1 MKKNLFFHFSVL
13 AMLIVLISACSSKKS
28 EYTNVIPSDAS
39 QVIAVNLKSL
49 ADKAGTKDK
58 ETKEALQKLTD
69 ALKSDM
75 NAATFQQL
83 EAVLKDPA
91 KSGVDVNAPIYV
103 FNAPSFPYTTMVAKV
118 QSEDDLLK
126 LLEVTEKEQI
136 ISHVAEADGYSFAQI
151 NKRALLAF
159 TPTTLMVVNYTGTSQ
174 LEKVKEGIPALL
186 KQTGENSINSNTA
199 FKKMQKQDG
208 DINMLISPSSL
219 LSAYANPLNYGIS
232 HNIDLKDLKMLGSLS
247 FEKGKIEL
255 KVESYTENTELKALF
270 EKQIKSTCPIENTF
284 LKYFPK
290 STLALFSIG
299 INGEE
304 FYNVLQENEQ
314 FRNDFS
320 ITKAAEVKDLFS
332 AFHNDLT
339 IGLINVTMNS
349 NPSFLAYASVKNDAP
364 LKALYE
370 KKSEL
375 GLKRGEDIVKLNENE
390 YVYKSRAINIFFGI
404 RDKQMYAT
412 NDELLYKNACKTT
425 DPSAKETDFAS
436 SLKGKRTA
444 FVINAEA
451 VLDLPVI
458 KLLVGFGGQEYS
470 TYYSLLGNISYLC
483 GSFVILFFDCFLQ
496 GCFQYAYCVFLQ
508 QFVFVRLAAS
518 HRVGGAFAGF
528 QTFCFENL
536 FVDKDRS
543 IHAQCQG
550 DGIAGTGINPENS
563 LFGFHVKVGVEYS
576 VIYFID
582 KNTHQFYAQYFK
594 NGSK

>member
-75 NAATFQQL
+75 NAATFQQM

-270 EKQIKSTCPIENTF
+270 EKQIKSTCPNTF

-470 TYYSLLGNISYLC
+470 TYYSLLGNISYLEAV
-483 GSFVILFFDCFLQ
+483 GNEDKATVTLQ
-496 GCFQYAYCVFLQ
+496 LKNKNVNALKQIVDFIKQ
-508 QFVFVRLAAS
+508 
-518 HRVGGAFAGF
+518 FAGM
-528 QTFCFENL
+528 
-536 FVDKDRS
+536 
-543 IHAQCQG
+543 
-550 DGIAGTGINPENS
+550 
-563 LFGFHVKVGVEYS
+563 
-576 VIYFID
+576 
-582 KNTHQFYAQYFK
+582 
-594 NGSK
+594 

>member
-28 EYTNVIPSDAS
+28 EYTNVIPSDAY
-39 QVIAVNLKSL
+39 I
-49 ADKAGTKDK
+49 
-58 ETKEALQKLTD
+58 
-69 ALKSDM
+69 
-75 NAATFQQL
+75 
-83 EAVLKDPA
+83 
-91 KSGVDVNAPIYV
+91 

-118 QSEDDLLK
+118 QNEDDLLK

-136 ISHVAEADGYSFAQI
+136 SSHVAEADGYSFVQI
-151 NKRALLAF
+151 NKQALLAF

-186 KQTGENSINSNTA
+186 KQTEENSINSNTA
-199 FKKMQKQDG
+199 FKKMQKQNG
-208 DINMLISPSSL
+208 DINMLITPSSL

-232 HNIDLKDLKMLGSLS
+232 KSIDLKDLKMLGSLS

-255 KVESYTENTELKALF
+255 KIDNYTENAELKALF
-270 EKQIKSTCPIENTF
+270 EKQAKSTCPIENTF

-332 AFHNDLT
+332 AFQNDLT
-339 IGLINVTMNS
+339 VGLINVTMNS

-364 LKALYE
+364 MKALYE

-412 NDELLYKNACKTT
+412 NDELLYKNVCKAV
-425 DPSAKETDFAS
+425 DPSVKETNFAS
-436 SLKGKRTA
+436 GLKGKRTA

-451 VLDLPVI
+451 VLDLPVV
-458 KLLVGFGGQEYS
+458 KMLAEFGGQEYS
-470 TYYSLLGNISYLC
+470 TYYSLLGNISYLEAV
-483 GSFVILFFDCFLQ
+483 GNEDKATVTLQ
-496 GCFQYAYCVFLQ
+496 LKNKDVNALKQIVDFIKQ
-508 QFVFVRLAAS
+508 
-518 HRVGGAFAGF
+518 FAGM
-528 QTFCFENL
+528 
-536 FVDKDRS
+536 
-543 IHAQCQG
+543 
-550 DGIAGTGINPENS
+550 
-563 LFGFHVKVGVEYS
+563 
-576 VIYFID
+576 
-582 KNTHQFYAQYFK
+582 
-594 NGSK
+594 

>member
-1 MKKNLFFHFSVL
+1 
-13 AMLIVLISACSSKKS
+13 
-28 EYTNVIPSDAS
+28 
-39 QVIAVNLKSL
+39 
-49 ADKAGTKDK
+49 
-58 ETKEALQKLTD
+58 
-69 ALKSDM
+69 M
-75 NAATFQQL
+75 NAATFQQM

-91 KSGVDVNAPIYV
+91 KSGVDVHAPIYI

-118 QSEDDLLK
+118 QNEDDLLK

-136 ISHVAEADGYSFAQI
+136 SSHVAEADGYSFVQI
-151 NKRALLAF
+151 NKQALLAF

-186 KQTGENSINSNTA
+186 KQTEENSINSNTA
-199 FKKMQKQDG
+199 FKKMQKQNG
-208 DINMLISPSSL
+208 DINMLITPSSL

-232 HNIDLKDLKMLGSLS
+232 KSIDLKDLKMLGSLS

-255 KVESYTENTELKALF
+255 KIDNYTENAELKALF
-270 EKQIKSTCPIENTF
+270 EKQAKSTCPIENTF

-332 AFHNDLT
+332 AFQNDLT
-339 IGLINVTMNS
+339 VGLINVTMNS

-364 LKALYE
+364 MKALYE

-412 NDELLYKNACKTT
+412 NDELLYKNVCKAV
-425 DPSAKETDFAS
+425 DPSVKETNFAS
-436 SLKGKRTA
+436 GLKGKRTA

-451 VLDLPVI
+451 VLDLPIV
-458 KLLVGFGGQEYS
+458 KMLVGFGGQEYS
-470 TYYSLLGNISYLC
+470 TYYSLLGNISYLEAV
-483 GSFVILFFDCFLQ
+483 GTEDKATVTLQ
-496 GCFQYAYCVFLQ
+496 LKNKDVNALKQIVDFIKQ
-508 QFVFVRLAAS
+508 
-518 HRVGGAFAGF
+518 FAGM
-528 QTFCFENL
+528 
-536 FVDKDRS
+536 
-543 IHAQCQG
+543 
-550 DGIAGTGINPENS
+550 
-563 LFGFHVKVGVEYS
+563 
-576 VIYFID
+576 
-582 KNTHQFYAQYFK
+582 
-594 NGSK
+594 

>member
-1 MKKNLFFHFSVL
+1 MNGVQTRFKCKLDVKRCKRFVFPPSSLLPRSNALKTKAIRYFQTDRTLTRIVSPPLHFSVL
-13 AMLIVLISACSSKKS
+13 AMLIVLISACSSKKP

-159 TPTTLMVVNYTGTSQ
+159 TPTTLMMVNYTGTSQ

-255 KVESYTENTELKALF
+255 KVESSTENTELKALF

-470 TYYSLLGNISYLC
+470 TYYSLLGNISYLEAV
-483 GSFVILFFDCFLQ
+483 GNEDKATVTLQ
-496 GCFQYAYCVFLQ
+496 LKNKNVNALKQIVDFIKQ
-508 QFVFVRLAAS
+508 
-518 HRVGGAFAGF
+518 FAGM
-528 QTFCFENL
+528 
-536 FVDKDRS
+536 
-543 IHAQCQG
+543 
-550 DGIAGTGINPENS
+550 
-563 LFGFHVKVGVEYS
+563 
-576 VIYFID
+576 
-582 KNTHQFYAQYFK
+582 
-594 NGSK
+594 

>member
-13 AMLIVLISACSSKKS
+13 AMLIVLISACSSKKP

-159 TPTTLMVVNYTGTSQ
+159 TPTTLMMVNYTGTSQ

-370 KKSEL
+370 KKSKL
-375 GLKRGEDIVKLNENE
+375 GLKRGEDIVILNENE
-390 YVYKSRAINIFFGI
+390 YVYKS
-404 RDKQMYAT
+404 
-412 NDELLYKNACKTT
+412 LLSMNACKSA

-451 VLDLPVI
+451 VLDLPVV
-458 KLLVGFGGQEYS
+458 KMLAGFGGQEYS
-470 TYYSLLGNISYLC
+470 TYYSLLGNISYLEAV
-483 GSFVILFFDCFLQ
+483 GNEDKATVTLQ
-496 GCFQYAYCVFLQ
+496 LKNKNINALKQIVDFIKQ
-508 QFVFVRLAAS
+508 
-518 HRVGGAFAGF
+518 FAGM
-528 QTFCFENL
+528 
-536 FVDKDRS
+536 
-543 IHAQCQG
+543 
-550 DGIAGTGINPENS
+550 
-563 LFGFHVKVGVEYS
+563 
-576 VIYFID
+576 
-582 KNTHQFYAQYFK
+582 
-594 NGSK
+594 

>member
-1 MKKNLFFHFSVL
+1 
-13 AMLIVLISACSSKKS
+13 
-28 EYTNVIPSDAS
+28 
-39 QVIAVNLKSL
+39 
-49 ADKAGTKDK
+49 
-58 ETKEALQKLTD
+58 
-69 ALKSDM
+69 M

-118 QSEDDLLK
+118 QNEDDLLK

-136 ISHVAEADGYSFAQI
+136 SSHVAEADGYSFVQI
-151 NKRALLAF
+151 NKQALLAF

-186 KQTGENSINSNTA
+186 KQTEENSINSNTA
-199 FKKMQKQDG
+199 FKKMQKQNG
-208 DINMLISPSSL
+208 DINMLITPSSL

-232 HNIDLKDLKMLGSLS
+232 KSIDLKDLKMLGSLS

-255 KVESYTENTELKALF
+255 KIDNYTENAELKALF
-270 EKQIKSTCPIENTF
+270 EKQAKSTCPIENTF

-332 AFHNDLT
+332 AFQNDLT
-339 IGLINVTMNS
+339 VGLINVTMNS

-364 LKALYE
+364 MKALYE

-412 NDELLYKNACKTT
+412 NDELLYKNVCKAV
-425 DPSAKETDFAS
+425 DPSVKETNFAS
-436 SLKGKRTA
+436 GLKGKRTA

-451 VLDLPVI
+451 ILDLPIV
-458 KLLVGFGGQEYS
+458 KMLVGFGGQEYS
-470 TYYSLLGNISYLC
+470 TYNSLLGNISYLEAV
-483 GSFVILFFDCFLQ
+483 GTEDKATVTLQ
-496 GCFQYAYCVFLQ
+496 LKNKDVNALKQIVDFIKQ
-508 QFVFVRLAAS
+508 
-518 HRVGGAFAGF
+518 FAGM
-528 QTFCFENL
+528 
-536 FVDKDRS
+536 
-543 IHAQCQG
+543 
-550 DGIAGTGINPENS
+550 
-563 LFGFHVKVGVEYS
+563 
-576 VIYFID
+576 
-582 KNTHQFYAQYFK
+582 
-594 NGSK
+594 

>member
-1 MKKNLFFHFSVL
+1 MPILQSYEKYRINHYLLNSCPPLASCGFYRGFFFHFSVL
-13 AMLIVLISACSSKKS
+13 AMLIVLISACSSKKP

-159 TPTTLMVVNYTGTSQ
+159 TPTTLMMVNYTGTSQ

-412 NDELLYKNACKTT
+412 NDELLYKNACKTA

-451 VLDLPVI
+451 VLDLPVV
-458 KLLVGFGGQEYS
+458 KMLAGFGGQEYS
-470 TYYSLLGNISYLC
+470 TYYSLLGNISYLEAV
-483 GSFVILFFDCFLQ
+483 GNEDKATVTLQ
-496 GCFQYAYCVFLQ
+496 LKNKNVNALKQIVDFIKQ
-508 QFVFVRLAAS
+508 
-518 HRVGGAFAGF
+518 FAGM
-528 QTFCFENL
+528 
-536 FVDKDRS
+536 
-543 IHAQCQG
+543 
-550 DGIAGTGINPENS
+550 
-563 LFGFHVKVGVEYS
+563 
-576 VIYFID
+576 
-582 KNTHQFYAQYFK
+582 
-594 NGSK
+594 

>member
-13 AMLIVLISACSSKKS
+13 AMLIVLISACSSKKP

-375 GLKRGEDIVKLNENE
+375 GLKRGED
-390 YVYKSRAINIFFGI
+390 VYKSRAINIFFGI

-412 NDELLYKNACKTT
+412 NDELLYKNACKTA

-451 VLDLPVI
+451 VLDLPVV
-458 KLLVGFGGQEYS
+458 KMLAGFGGQEYS
-470 TYYSLLGNISYLC
+470 TYYSLLGNISYLEAV
-483 GSFVILFFDCFLQ
+483 GNEDKATVTLQ
-496 GCFQYAYCVFLQ
+496 LKNKNVNALKQIVDFIKQ
-508 QFVFVRLAAS
+508 
-518 HRVGGAFAGF
+518 FAGM
-528 QTFCFENL
+528 
-536 FVDKDRS
+536 
-543 IHAQCQG
+543 
-550 DGIAGTGINPENS
+550 
-563 LFGFHVKVGVEYS
+563 
-576 VIYFID
+576 
-582 KNTHQFYAQYFK
+582 
-594 NGSK
+594 

>member
-13 AMLIVLISACSSKKS
+13 AMLIVLISACSSKKP

-159 TPTTLMVVNYTGTSQ
+159 TPTTLMMVNYTGTSQ

-299 INGEE
+299 IN
-304 FYNVLQENEQ
+304 
-314 FRNDFS
+314 
-320 ITKAAEVKDLFS
+320 
-332 AFHNDLT
+332 
-339 IGLINVTMNS
+339 VTMNS

-412 NDELLYKNACKTT
+412 NDELLYKNACKTA

-451 VLDLPVI
+451 VLDLPVV
-458 KLLVGFGGQEYS
+458 KMLAGFGGQEYS
-470 TYYSLLGNISYLC
+470 TYYSLLGNISYLEAV
-483 GSFVILFFDCFLQ
+483 GNEDKATVTLQ
-496 GCFQYAYCVFLQ
+496 LKNKNVNALKQIVDFIKQ
-508 QFVFVRLAAS
+508 
-518 HRVGGAFAGF
+518 FAGM
-528 QTFCFENL
+528 
-536 FVDKDRS
+536 
-543 IHAQCQG
+543 
-550 DGIAGTGINPENS
+550 
-563 LFGFHVKVGVEYS
+563 
-576 VIYFID
+576 
-582 KNTHQFYAQYFK
+582 
-594 NGSK
+594 

>member
-13 AMLIVLISACSSKKS
+13 AMLIVLISACSSKKP

-136 ISHVAEADGYSFAQI
+136 I

-159 TPTTLMVVNYTGTSQ
+159 TPTTLMMVNYTGTSQ

-412 NDELLYKNACKTT
+412 NDELLYKNACKTA

-451 VLDLPVI
+451 VLDLPVV
-458 KLLVGFGGQEYS
+458 KMLAGFGGQEYS
-470 TYYSLLGNISYLC
+470 TYYSLLGNISYLEAV
-483 GSFVILFFDCFLQ
+483 GNEDKATVTLQ
-496 GCFQYAYCVFLQ
+496 LKNKNVNALKQIVDFIKQ
-508 QFVFVRLAAS
+508 
-518 HRVGGAFAGF
+518 FAGM
-528 QTFCFENL
+528 
-536 FVDKDRS
+536 
-543 IHAQCQG
+543 
-550 DGIAGTGINPENS
+550 
-563 LFGFHVKVGVEYS
+563 
-576 VIYFID
+576 
-582 KNTHQFYAQYFK
+582 
-594 NGSK
+594 

>member
-13 AMLIVLISACSSKKS
+13 AMLIVLISACSSKKP
-28 EYTNVIPSDAS
+28 EYTNPSDAS

-412 NDELLYKNACKTT
+412 NDELLYKNACKTA

-451 VLDLPVI
+451 VLDLPVV
-458 KLLVGFGGQEYS
+458 KMLAGFGGQEYS
-470 TYYSLLGNISYLC
+470 TYYSLLGNISYLEAV
-483 GSFVILFFDCFLQ
+483 GNEDKATVTLQ
-496 GCFQYAYCVFLQ
+496 LKNKNVNALKQIVDFIKQ
-508 QFVFVRLAAS
+508 
-518 HRVGGAFAGF
+518 FAGM
-528 QTFCFENL
+528 
-536 FVDKDRS
+536 
-543 IHAQCQG
+543 
-550 DGIAGTGINPENS
+550 
-563 LFGFHVKVGVEYS
+563 
-576 VIYFID
+576 
-582 KNTHQFYAQYFK
+582 
-594 NGSK
+594 

>member
-28 EYTNVIPSDAS
+28 KYTNVIPSDAS

-75 NAATFQQL
+75 NAATFQQM

-91 KSGVDVNAPIYV
+91 KSGVDVHAPIYI

-118 QSEDDLLK
+118 QNEDDLLK

-136 ISHVAEADGYSFAQI
+136 SSHVAEADGYSFVQI
-151 NKRALLAF
+151 NKQALLAF

-186 KQTGENSINSNTA
+186 KQTEENSINSNTA
-199 FKKMQKQDG
+199 FKKMQKQNG
-208 DINMLISPSSL
+208 DINMLITPSSL

-232 HNIDLKDLKMLGSLS
+232 KSIDLKDLKMLGSLS

-255 KVESYTENTELKALF
+255 KIDNYTENAELKALF
-270 EKQIKSTCPIENTF
+270 EKQAKSTCPIENTF

-332 AFHNDLT
+332 AFQNDLT
-339 IGLINVTMNS
+339 VGLINVTMNS

-412 NDELLYKNACKTT
+412 NDELLYKNACKTA

-451 VLDLPVI
+451 VLDLPVV
-458 KLLVGFGGQEYS
+458 KMLAGFGGQEYS
-470 TYYSLLGNISYLC
+470 TYYSLLGNISYLEAV
-483 GSFVILFFDCFLQ
+483 GNEDKATVTLQ
-496 GCFQYAYCVFLQ
+496 LKNKNVNALKQIVDFIKQ
-508 QFVFVRLAAS
+508 
-518 HRVGGAFAGF
+518 FAGM
-528 QTFCFENL
+528 
-536 FVDKDRS
+536 
-543 IHAQCQG
+543 
-550 DGIAGTGINPENS
+550 
-563 LFGFHVKVGVEYS
+563 
-576 VIYFID
+576 
-582 KNTHQFYAQYFK
+582 
-594 NGSK
+594 

>member
-1 MKKNLFFHFSVL
+1 
-13 AMLIVLISACSSKKS
+13 
-28 EYTNVIPSDAS
+28 
-39 QVIAVNLKSL
+39 
-49 ADKAGTKDK
+49 
-58 ETKEALQKLTD
+58 
-69 ALKSDM
+69 M

-91 KSGVDVNAPIYV
+91 KSGVDVHAPIYI

-118 QSEDDLLK
+118 QNEDDLLK

-136 ISHVAEADGYSFAQI
+136 SSHVAEADGYSFVQI
-151 NKRALLAF
+151 NKQALLAF

-186 KQTGENSINSNTA
+186 KQTEENSINSNTA
-199 FKKMQKQDG
+199 FKKMQKQNG
-208 DINMLISPSSL
+208 DINMLITPSSL

-232 HNIDLKDLKMLGSLS
+232 KSIDLKDLKMLGSLS

-255 KVESYTENTELKALF
+255 KIDNYTENAELKALF
-270 EKQIKSTCPIENTF
+270 EKQAKSTCPIENTF

-332 AFHNDLT
+332 AFQNDLT
-339 IGLINVTMNS
+339 VGLINVTMNS

-364 LKALYE
+364 MKALYE

-412 NDELLYKNACKTT
+412 NDELLYKNVCKAV
-425 DPSAKETDFAS
+425 DPSVKETNFAS
-436 SLKGKRTA
+436 GLKGKRTA

-451 VLDLPVI
+451 VLDLPVV
-458 KLLVGFGGQEYS
+458 KMLAGFGGQEYS
-470 TYYSLLGNISYLC
+470 TYYSLLGNISYLEAV
-483 GSFVILFFDCFLQ
+483 GTEDKATITLQ
-496 GCFQYAYCVFLQ
+496 LKNKDVNALKQIVDFIKQ
-508 QFVFVRLAAS
+508 
-518 HRVGGAFAGF
+518 FAGM
-528 QTFCFENL
+528 
-536 FVDKDRS
+536 
-543 IHAQCQG
+543 
-550 DGIAGTGINPENS
+550 
-563 LFGFHVKVGVEYS
+563 
-576 VIYFID
+576 
-582 KNTHQFYAQYFK
+582 
-594 NGSK
+594 

>member
-13 AMLIVLISACSSKKS
+13 AMLIVLISACSSKKP

-75 NAATFQQL
+75 NTATFQQL

-247 FEKGKIEL
+247 FEKGK
-255 KVESYTENTELKALF
+255 
-270 EKQIKSTCPIENTF
+270 
-284 LKYFPK
+284 
-290 STLALFSIG
+290 
-299 INGEE
+299 
-304 FYNVLQENEQ
+304 
-314 FRNDFS
+314 
-320 ITKAAEVKDLFS
+320 
-332 AFHNDLT
+332 
-339 IGLINVTMNS
+339 
-349 NPSFLAYASVKNDAP
+349 
-364 LKALYE
+364 
-370 KKSEL
+370 
-375 GLKRGEDIVKLNENE
+375 
-390 YVYKSRAINIFFGI
+390 
-404 RDKQMYAT
+404 
-412 NDELLYKNACKTT
+412 
-425 DPSAKETDFAS
+425 
-436 SLKGKRTA
+436 
-444 FVINAEA
+444 
-451 VLDLPVI
+451 
-458 KLLVGFGGQEYS
+458 
-470 TYYSLLGNISYLC
+470 
-483 GSFVILFFDCFLQ
+483 
-496 GCFQYAYCVFLQ
+496 
-508 QFVFVRLAAS
+508 
-518 HRVGGAFAGF
+518 
-528 QTFCFENL
+528 
-536 FVDKDRS
+536 
-543 IHAQCQG
+543 
-550 DGIAGTGINPENS
+550 
-563 LFGFHVKVGVEYS
+563 
-576 VIYFID
+576 
-582 KNTHQFYAQYFK
+582 
-594 NGSK
+594 

>member
-13 AMLIVLISACSSKKS
+13 AMLIVLISACSSKKP

-159 TPTTLMVVNYTGTSQ
+159 TPTTLMMVNYTGTSQ

-304 FYNVLQENEQ
+304 FYNVLQEN
-314 FRNDFS
+314 DFS

-412 NDELLYKNACKTT
+412 NDELLYKNACKTA

-451 VLDLPVI
+451 VLDLPVV
-458 KLLVGFGGQEYS
+458 KMLAGFGGQEYS
-470 TYYSLLGNISYLC
+470 TYYSLLGNISYLEAV
-483 GSFVILFFDCFLQ
+483 GNEDKATVTLQ
-496 GCFQYAYCVFLQ
+496 LKNKNVNALKQIVDFIKQ
-508 QFVFVRLAAS
+508 
-518 HRVGGAFAGF
+518 FAGM
-528 QTFCFENL
+528 
-536 FVDKDRS
+536 
-543 IHAQCQG
+543 
-550 DGIAGTGINPENS
+550 
-563 LFGFHVKVGVEYS
+563 
-576 VIYFID
+576 
-582 KNTHQFYAQYFK
+582 
-594 NGSK
+594 

>member
-1 MKKNLFFHFSVL
+1 MYKR
-13 AMLIVLISACSSKKS
+13 
-28 EYTNVIPSDAS
+28 
-39 QVIAVNLKSL
+39 Q
-49 ADKAGTKDK
+49 
-58 ETKEALQKLTD
+58 
-69 ALKSDM
+69 
-75 NAATFQQL
+75 
-83 EAVLKDPA
+83 VLKDPA
-91 KSGVDVNAPIYV
+91 KSGVDVHAPIYI

-118 QSEDDLLK
+118 QNEDDLLK

-136 ISHVAEADGYSFAQI
+136 SSHVAEADGYSFVQI
-151 NKRALLAF
+151 NKQALLAF

-186 KQTGENSINSNTA
+186 KQTEENSINSNTA
-199 FKKMQKQDG
+199 FKKMQKQNG
-208 DINMLISPSSL
+208 DINMLITPSSL

-232 HNIDLKDLKMLGSLS
+232 KSIDLKDLKMLGSLS

-255 KVESYTENTELKALF
+255 KIDNYTENAELKALF
-270 EKQIKSTCPIENTF
+270 EKQAKSTCPIENTF

-332 AFHNDLT
+332 AFQNDLT
-339 IGLINVTMNS
+339 VGLINVTMNS

-412 NDELLYKNACKTT
+412 NDELLYKNACKTA

-451 VLDLPVI
+451 VLDLPVV
-458 KLLVGFGGQEYS
+458 KMLAGFGGQEYS
-470 TYYSLLGNISYLC
+470 TYYSLLGNISYLEAV
-483 GSFVILFFDCFLQ
+483 GNEDKATVTLQ
-496 GCFQYAYCVFLQ
+496 LKNKNVNALKQIVDFIKQ
-508 QFVFVRLAAS
+508 
-518 HRVGGAFAGF
+518 FAGM
-528 QTFCFENL
+528 
-536 FVDKDRS
+536 
-543 IHAQCQG
+543 
-550 DGIAGTGINPENS
+550 
-563 LFGFHVKVGVEYS
+563 
-576 VIYFID
+576 
-582 KNTHQFYAQYFK
+582 
-594 NGSK
+594 

>member
-13 AMLIVLISACSSKKS
+13 AMLIVLISACSSKKP

-159 TPTTLMVVNYTGTSQ
+159 TPTTLMMVNYTGTSQ

-412 NDELLYKNACKTT
+412 NDELLYKNACKTA

-451 VLDLPVI
+451 VLDLPVV
-458 KLLVGFGGQEYS
+458 KMLAGFGGQEYS
-470 TYYSLLGNISYLC
+470 TYYSLLGNISYLEAV
-483 GSFVILFFDCFLQ
+483 GNEDKYNPQIQISAESETKRSIFREKDKTKRSKKESAQHSKSRNKSFVM
-496 GCFQYAYCVFLQ
+496 
-508 QFVFVRLAAS
+508 
-518 HRVGGAFAGF
+518 
-528 QTFCFENL
+528 T
-536 FVDKDRS
+536 
-543 IHAQCQG
+543 
-550 DGIAGTGINPENS
+550 
-563 LFGFHVKVGVEYS
+563 S
-576 VIYFID
+576 VS
-582 KNTHQFYAQYFK
+582 AL
-594 NGSK
+594 

>member
-1 MKKNLFFHFSVL
+1 MIAEASGSYGERTDNQPCGRSGRLQFCTNQQAGIARFHSYHAYGGELHRHITTGKSQRRNSRL
-13 AMLIVLISACSSKKS
+13 AETDRRKQHQQQHRFQENAKAGWRHQYAHLSFQPAECIRQSA
-28 EYTNVIPSDAS
+28 ELRNIPQYRPERLEDAG
-39 QVIAVNLKSL
+39 KSL
-49 ADKAGTKDK
+49 
-58 ETKEALQKLTD
+58 L
-69 ALKSDM
+69 
-75 NAATFQQL
+75 
-83 EAVLKDPA
+83 
-91 KSGVDVNAPIYV
+91 
-103 FNAPSFPYTTMVAKV
+103 
-118 QSEDDLLK
+118 
-126 LLEVTEKEQI
+126 
-136 ISHVAEADGYSFAQI
+136 
-151 NKRALLAF
+151 R
-159 TPTTLMVVNYTGTSQ
+159 
-174 LEKVKEGIPALL
+174 
-186 KQTGENSINSNTA
+186 
-199 FKKMQKQDG
+199 
-208 DINMLISPSSL
+208 
-219 LSAYANPLNYGIS
+219 
-232 HNIDLKDLKMLGSLS
+232 
-247 FEKGKIEL
+247 KGKIEL

-412 NDELLYKNACKTT
+412 NDELLYKNACKTA

-451 VLDLPVI
+451 VLDLPVV
-458 KLLVGFGGQEYS
+458 KMLAGFGGQEYS
-470 TYYSLLGNISYLC
+470 TYYSLLGNISYLEAV
-483 GSFVILFFDCFLQ
+483 GNEDKATVTLQ
-496 GCFQYAYCVFLQ
+496 LKNKNVNALKQIVDFIKQ
-508 QFVFVRLAAS
+508 
-518 HRVGGAFAGF
+518 FAGM
-528 QTFCFENL
+528 
-536 FVDKDRS
+536 
-543 IHAQCQG
+543 
-550 DGIAGTGINPENS
+550 
-563 LFGFHVKVGVEYS
+563 
-576 VIYFID
+576 
-582 KNTHQFYAQYFK
+582 
-594 NGSK
+594 

>member
-28 EYTNVIPSDAS
+28 EYINVIPSDAS

-91 KSGVDVNAPIYV
+91 KSGVDVHAPIYI

-118 QSEDDLLK
+118 QNKDDLLK

-136 ISHVAEADGYSFAQI
+136 ISHVSEADGYSFAQI
-151 NKRALLAF
+151 NKQALLAF

-174 LEKVKEGIPALL
+174 LEKSRRNTRPTE
-186 KQTGENSINSNTA
+186 QTEENSINSNTA
-199 FKKMQKQDG
+199 FKKMQKQNG
-208 DINMLISPSSL
+208 DVNMLITPSSL

-232 HNIDLKDLKMLGSLS
+232 QSIDLKDLKMLGSLS

-255 KVESYTENTELKALF
+255 KIDNYTENAELKALF
-270 EKQIKSTCPIENTF
+270 EKQAKSTCPIENTF

-290 STLALFSIG
+290 STLALLSIG

-412 NDELLYKNACKTT
+412 NDELLYKNACKTA
-425 DPSAKETDFAS
+425 DPWAAKETDFAS

-451 VLDLPVI
+451 VLDLPVV
-458 KLLVGFGGQEYS
+458 KMLAGFGGQEYS
-470 TYYSLLGNISYLC
+470 TYYSLLGNISYLEAV
-483 GSFVILFFDCFLQ
+483 GNEDKATVTLQ
-496 GCFQYAYCVFLQ
+496 LKNKNVNALKQIVDFIKQ
-508 QFVFVRLAAS
+508 
-518 HRVGGAFAGF
+518 FAGM
-528 QTFCFENL
+528 
-536 FVDKDRS
+536 
-543 IHAQCQG
+543 
-550 DGIAGTGINPENS
+550 
-563 LFGFHVKVGVEYS
+563 
-576 VIYFID
+576 
-582 KNTHQFYAQYFK
+582 
-594 NGSK
+594 

>member
-1 MKKNLFFHFSVL
+1 M
-13 AMLIVLISACSSKKS
+13 
-28 EYTNVIPSDAS
+28 
-39 QVIAVNLKSL
+39 
-49 ADKAGTKDK
+49 
-58 ETKEALQKLTD
+58 
-69 ALKSDM
+69 
-75 NAATFQQL
+75 

-91 KSGVDVNAPIYV
+91 KSGVDVHAPIYI

-118 QSEDDLLK
+118 QNEDDLLK

-136 ISHVAEADGYSFAQI
+136 SSHVAEADGYSFVQI
-151 NKRALLAF
+151 NKQALLAF

-186 KQTGENSINSNTA
+186 KQTEENSINSNTA
-199 FKKMQKQDG
+199 FKKMQKQNG
-208 DINMLISPSSL
+208 DINMLITPSSL

-232 HNIDLKDLKMLGSLS
+232 KSIDLKDLKMLGSLS

-255 KVESYTENTELKALF
+255 KIDNYTENAELKALF
-270 EKQIKSTCPIENTF
+270 EKQAKSTCPIENTF

-332 AFHNDLT
+332 AFQNDLT
-339 IGLINVTMNS
+339 VGLINVTMNS

-364 LKALYE
+364 MKALYE

-412 NDELLYKNACKTT
+412 NDELLYKNVCKAV
-425 DPSAKETDFAS
+425 DPSVKETNFAS
-436 SLKGKRTA
+436 GLKGKRTA

-451 VLDLPVI
+451 VLDLPVV
-458 KLLVGFGGQEYS
+458 KMLVGFGGQEYS
-470 TYYSLLGNISYLC
+470 TYYSLLGNISYLEAV
-483 GSFVILFFDCFLQ
+483 GTEDKATVTLQ
-496 GCFQYAYCVFLQ
+496 LKNKDVNALKQIVDFIKQ
-508 QFVFVRLAAS
+508 
-518 HRVGGAFAGF
+518 FAGM
-528 QTFCFENL
+528 
-536 FVDKDRS
+536 
-543 IHAQCQG
+543 
-550 DGIAGTGINPENS
+550 
-563 LFGFHVKVGVEYS
+563 
-576 VIYFID
+576 
-582 KNTHQFYAQYFK
+582 
-594 NGSK
+594 

>member
-1 MKKNLFFHFSVL
+1 
-13 AMLIVLISACSSKKS
+13 
-28 EYTNVIPSDAS
+28 
-39 QVIAVNLKSL
+39 
-49 ADKAGTKDK
+49 
-58 ETKEALQKLTD
+58 
-69 ALKSDM
+69 M
-75 NAATFQQL
+75 NAATFQQM

-91 KSGVDVNAPIYV
+91 KSGVDVHAPIYI

-118 QSEDDLLK
+118 QNEDDLLK

-136 ISHVAEADGYSFAQI
+136 SSHVAEADGYSFVQI
-151 NKRALLAF
+151 NKQALLAF

-186 KQTGENSINSNTA
+186 KQTEENSINSNTA
-199 FKKMQKQDG
+199 FKKMQKQNG
-208 DINMLISPSSL
+208 DINMLITPSSL

-232 HNIDLKDLKMLGSLS
+232 KSIDLKDLKMLGSLS

-255 KVESYTENTELKALF
+255 KIDNYTENAELKALF
-270 EKQIKSTCPIENTF
+270 EKQAKSTCPIENTF

-412 NDELLYKNACKTT
+412 NDELLYKNVCKAV
-425 DPSAKETDFAS
+425 DPSVKETNFAS
-436 SLKGKRTA
+436 GLKGKRTA

-451 VLDLPVI
+451 VLDLPVV
-458 KLLVGFGGQEYS
+458 KMLAEFGGQEYS
-470 TYYSLLGNISYLC
+470 TYYSLLGNISYLEAV
-483 GSFVILFFDCFLQ
+483 GNEDKATVTLQ
-496 GCFQYAYCVFLQ
+496 LKNKDVNALKQIVDFIKQ
-508 QFVFVRLAAS
+508 
-518 HRVGGAFAGF
+518 FAGM
-528 QTFCFENL
+528 
-536 FVDKDRS
+536 
-543 IHAQCQG
+543 
-550 DGIAGTGINPENS
+550 
-563 LFGFHVKVGVEYS
+563 
-576 VIYFID
+576 
-582 KNTHQFYAQYFK
+582 
-594 NGSK
+594 

>member
-1 MKKNLFFHFSVL
+1 MWQKRTLQFCTNQQAGIARFHSYH
-13 AMLIVLISACSSKKS
+13 A
-28 EYTNVIPSDAS
+28 Y
-39 QVIAVNLKSL
+39 
-49 ADKAGTKDK
+49 G
-58 ETKEALQKLTD
+58 
-69 ALKSDM
+69 
-75 NAATFQQL
+75 
-83 EAVLKDPA
+83 
-91 KSGVDVNAPIYV
+91 
-103 FNAPSFPYTTMVAKV
+103 
-118 QSEDDLLK
+118 
-126 LLEVTEKEQI
+126 
-136 ISHVAEADGYSFAQI
+136 
-151 NKRALLAF
+151 
-159 TPTTLMVVNYTGTSQ
+159 VNYTGTSQ

-390 YVYKSRAINIFFGI
+390 MSINH
-404 RDKQMYAT
+404 A
-412 NDELLYKNACKTT
+412 L
-425 DPSAKETDFAS
+425 
-436 SLKGKRTA
+436 
-444 FVINAEA
+444 
-451 VLDLPVI
+451 
-458 KLLVGFGGQEYS
+458 S
-470 TYYSLLGNISYLC
+470 TYSSAYETNRCTPPMTNCCIRMHARPLTVCQRDGLRFQSERQAHSLCHQC
-483 GSFVILFFDCFLQ
+483 GS
-496 GCFQYAYCVFLQ
+496 
-508 QFVFVRLAAS
+508 R
-518 HRVGGAFAGF
+518 
-528 QTFCFENL
+528 T
-536 FVDKDRS
+536 
-543 IHAQCQG
+543 
-550 DGIAGTGINPENS
+550 
-563 LFGFHVKVGVEYS
+563 
-576 VIYFID
+576 
-582 KNTHQFYAQYFK
+582 
-594 NGSK
+594 